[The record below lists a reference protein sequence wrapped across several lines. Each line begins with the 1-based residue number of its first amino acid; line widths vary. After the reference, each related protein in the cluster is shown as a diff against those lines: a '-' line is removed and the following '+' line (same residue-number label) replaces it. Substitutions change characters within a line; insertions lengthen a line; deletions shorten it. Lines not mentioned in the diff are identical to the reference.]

1 MSELGEQLIEG
12 MQNAVAYAK
21 GQPVAGTRTTVIEV
35 PMVDVRAL
43 RRRLDMT
50 QKVFAELFG
59 FSLSSVRNWEQGTR
73 RPEKAARILLA
84 VIDRYPDLVRTTIAE
99 LCRTPSMAPSS

>member
-12 MQNAVAYAK
+12 MKNAVAYAN
-21 GQPVAGTRTTVIEV
+21 GQPVAGTRATVIEV

-50 QKVFAELFG
+50 QKVFAQTFG

-84 VIDRYPDLVRTTIAE
+84 VIDRHPHLVRATIAE
-99 LCRTPSMAPSS
+99 LDRASSA